1 MAISNYSTLQTEIAG
16 WLNRDDLTSVI
27 PTFIQLAEANINRQV
42 RHWKMEA
49 RTSGQQSAGDEYMQ
63 IPSDWLET
71 IRLHVTDQGTSAIT
85 LTSRAAMADIRAKN
99 ENTSTVT
106 PYLYCHADSQ
116 FELYPTPA
124 DTLNVELLYYQ
135 KVPALS
141 ASNTTNWLLEEAPDV
156 VGQALNV
163 TNLAEQSPKTS
174 AATQYA
180 VHHIHSIEIG
190 MCSADTFV
198 AKKDLH
204 LGFANHGYD
213 LSGRLTD
220 LHRRK
225 YK

>member
-63 IPSDWLET
+63 IPNDWLET

-99 ENTSTVT
+99 ENISTVT

-156 VGQALNV
+156 YLYGALV
-163 TNLAEQSPKTS
+163 HSAPYLAEDARATVWGANYAAAVQTLNQASES
-174 AATQYA
+174 ARY
-180 VHHIHSIEIG
+180 SGSG
-190 MCSADTFV
+190 MSL
-198 AKKDLH
+198 KLRG
-204 LGFANHGYD
+204 LG
-213 LSGRLTD
+213 
-220 LHRRK
+220 
-225 YK
+225 